1 MKIFSN
7 FVQAATVLITL
18 LCLNNP
24 LLFSQDIVINEVM
37 FHNDTVAFDQFGE
50 TPAWVELYNRGT
62 DAVQLDQFFLTDN
75 QGEPN
80 QWQLP
85 QQELLSGA
93 VILIYLS
100 GRDLPDHEPAHSNF
114 TIGKNGS
121 AVFLLDLNGNL
132 VDESPV
138 GCVPAN
144 RSRGR
149 LPNGFDDWEWLSHPS
164 PEETNNTAYADELSL
179 PVTEITPSHYSGFYD
194 QPISVQLEVNGNQT
208 VHFTLNTGATPTIE
222 SPVLPGTLPMGS
234 RLTEENHFA
243 EIPTTD
249 LLNEFIP
256 PESPIVKSH
265 VLRAVAIAEGCP
277 VSPVFTGNFF
287 VGENIHYPVDVVS
300 VNTNPENLFDP
311 ETGIYV
317 YGNDHNYVKRGD
329 EWERPAHIEFFSP
342 EGESYFRQ
350 NAGLRIHGGGTREG
364 AQKSLRLYA
373 RSEYG
378 ESWFNYPF
386 FEDRELTQYKRLI
399 LRMTMGDWS
408 RTLFKDELTRY
419 LVRDLEMDYQSGLPT
434 VVFLNGEYWGI
445 HNLSERQDTRYLESH
460 HDVDRDNLD
469 QVDYSLEYLAP
480 FASEGDLSNY
490 NELIAYLETHDL
502 HNDEYFEI
510 ATEHID
516 LDNFIDQHIA
526 QIYFANTDYPGNNNS
541 LWRSR
546 SEEGK
551 WRWLFYDC
559 DACMM
564 RPHYNHLVD
573 NVVSDINLR
582 DKPEWSMIIFRS
594 LMQNKGFVDRFTA
607 RFRTLTNTTF
617 STGKVIDAINRFEE
631 TYAPL
636 IPEHM
641 HRWHYP
647 DDYLEWKRNVQDLKV
662 FALKRPLVL
671 NELLERYFGQPF
683 VIAPNPNAG
692 QFRIQFIGD
701 TEVGSV
707 QLINSRGQVIENRHY
722 ANALQSQLEFDLT
735 SAPAGIYLIRV
746 LVNNRYYTQRI
757 VIGSQ
762 PE

>member
-1 MKIFSN
+1 MKVFSN
-7 FVQAATVLITL
+7 FGQIAAVLFS
-18 LCLNNP
+18 
-24 LLFSQDIVINEVM
+24 LLFFVSTSLVSQDLVINEVM
-37 FHNDTVAFDQFGE
+37 FFNDTVSFDQFGQ

-62 DAVQLDQFFLTDN
+62 ESVQLDQYFLSHN
-75 QGEPN
+75 QSKPN
-80 QWQLP
+80 LWKLP
-85 QQELLSGA
+85 QYELAAGQ
-93 VILIYLS
+93 VFLIYLS
-100 GRDLPDHEPAHSNF
+100 GRDIRDDQPFHSNF
-114 TIGKNGS
+114 TIDKNGS
-121 AVFLLDLNGNL
+121 PVLLFNINGTL
-132 VDESPV
+132 EDESPQ
-138 GCVPAN
+138 GCVPIN

-149 LPNGFDDWEWLSHPS
+149 LPNGFNDWEWLSHPS
-164 PEETNNTAYADELSL
+164 PDETNNTAYADELSL
-179 PVTEITPSHYSGFYD
+179 PLTEITPSHISGFYSE
-194 QPISVQLEVNGNQT
+194 PINVQLEVNGNQSI
-208 VHFTLNTGATPTIE
+208 HYTLNTGVTATLE
-222 SPVLPGTLPMGS
+222 SPVYVGQLSMHS
-234 RLTEENHFA
+234 RSAEQNEFA

-249 LLNEFIP
+249 MLNEFIP
-256 PESPIVKSH
+256 PESPIAKSH

-277 VSPVFTGNFF
+277 VSPVYTGNYF
-287 VGENIHYPVDVVS
+287 VGENIQYPVDVVS
-300 VNTNPENLFDP
+300 VNTNPENLFNPDS
-311 ETGIYV
+311 GIYV
-317 YGNDHNYVKRGD
+317 YGNHHNYVKRGK
-329 EWERPAHIEFFSP
+329 EWERPVHIEFFNP
-342 EGESYFRQ
+342 EGESYLRQ
-350 NAGLRIHGGGTREG
+350 NAGMRIHGGGTREG
-364 AQKSLRLYA
+364 AQKSLRFYA

-445 HNLSERQDTRYLESH
+445 HNLSERQDTRYLQSH
-460 HDVDRDNLD
+460 YGVDRDNVD

-480 FASEGDLSNY
+480 FASEGDLSDY
-490 NELIAYLETHDL
+490 NELIAYMETHDL
-502 HNDEYFEI
+502 QNDEFFEI

-617 STGKVIDAINRFEE
+617 STGKVIASINRFEE
-631 TYAPL
+631 IYAPL

-692 QFRIQFIGD
+692 QFRVQFIGD
-701 TEVGSV
+701 TEVGAV

-722 ANALQSQLEFDLT
+722 SNALQSQLEFDLT
-735 SAPAGIYLIRV
+735 SAPSGIYLIRAA
-746 LVNNRYYTQRI
+746 VNNRYYTQRI
-757 VIGSQ
+757 VVGSQ